1 MRSPSCAP
9 VSRARR
15 PQILIVSACV
25 SLGISYME
33 ESDGEDWLSKWV
45 EPGVI
50 VLILIL
56 NAAVGVAMVRAPLGA
71 PANRHPKG
79 R

>member
-1 MRSPSCAP
+1 
-9 VSRARR
+9 
-15 PQILIVSACV
+15 
-25 SLGISYME
+25 ME